1 MNNELDAKLCA
12 EFPDIF
18 IQRNMDMKETC
29 MCWGFECSDGWYQL
43 IYDLCRVI
51 ENHIQDVNFNIE
63 YHKEAGIISED
74 EPTEAIACHATQ
86 VKEKFGTLRFYTD
99 YEDEYIS
106 GAISMAEHV
115 STHTCEVCGKQ
126 GKSRVNHGWYYVSCD
141 EHMHKEES

>member
-18 IQRNMDMKETC
+18 VQRNKNKRVTA
-29 MCWGFECSDGWYQL
+29 MCWGFECGDGWYQL
-43 IYDLCRVI
+43 IHDLCEVI
-51 ENHIQDVNFNIE
+51 KNHMYNVNIGIE
-63 YHKEAGIISED
+63 YANRRKSKKMPHVE
-74 EPTEAIACHATQ
+74 CHATQ

-106 GAISMAEHV
+106 GAISIAEHV

-141 EHMHKEES
+141 EHIHKEES